1 MGSQEQ
7 LEKMVAQ
14 LEAECT
20 RLREENR
27 RLRDQIDLPSDESA
41 RCVAADA
48 TAPLNQA
55 SSASKKIDLFRHL
68 FRGRENVYPLRWEN
82 QKGKSGYSPA
92 CANEWDKVLCGKPRV
107 KCAQCRNRQFLPVT
121 DEVIRGH
128 LSGKHTIGV
137 YPIREDETCWFLAAD
152 FDKANWQLDAM
163 AFLESCQALAVPA
176 CLERSRSGN
185 GGHVWIF
192 FESSLPAVLARKLGA
207 AILTRTME
215 QRPELGLDSYDRF
228 FPSQD
233 TLPKGGF
240 GNLIALPLQK
250 SPREAGNSVFVD
262 GNLQPYVDQ
271 WAYMSTVKRIGL
283 QQVERIVRD
292 IERIGDVVG
301 VPCSLML
308 EEAQEDPWT
317 LPPSGSRHE
326 RELTGDLPGSVR
338 IVLSNQL
345 FLEKEALPPALANR
359 LIRLAAFQ
367 NPEFYRAQAM
377 RLSTFGKPRVIACA
391 EDYPR
396 HIGLPRGCLD
406 SAMLLLEDLG
416 IRVEVV
422 DERFV
427 GKTIDV
433 NFHGRLRA
441 DQSAAA
447 QAMLR
452 DDTGLLCAATAFGKT
467 VVAAWVIAQR
477 KVNTLI
483 MVHRRQLMEQW
494 RERLANFLD
503 TPLNKIGQVGGGQ
516 RKVTGEIDVAVI
528 QSLSHKGEVDDL
540 VAGYGQVIVDEAHHL
555 SAFSFERVLKQ
566 VKARYVMGLTA
577 TPLRKDGHHPI
588 ILMQCGPIRYRVTTK
603 EQRKGA
609 AIVHRVVPR
618 VTGFH
623 LSENASEAGIQAL
636 YAELASD
643 EVRNDLIF
651 NDVLQNLEEG
661 RSPLLL
667 TERTDHL
674 ECFEQR
680 FRKFAKHVV
689 ILRGGLARKARRG
702 VAAQLA
708 SVPLYEERLIIATGR
723 YIGEGFDDIR
733 LDTLFL
739 ALPISWRGTLQ
750 QYVGRLHRQHEGKRE
765 LRVYDYV
772 DQEVPV
778 LLRMYQRRFKGYHA
792 MGYEVISADDL
803 SDPLQSG
810 LTVA

>member
-1 MGSQEQ
+1 MHSQEQ
-7 LEKMVAQ
+7 LEKKVVQ
-14 LEAECT
+14 LEAECK

-27 RLRDQIDLPSDESA
+27 RLRGRPGLPSDEPVH
-41 RCVAADA
+41 CVTADA
-48 TAPLNQA
+48 AAPLNQGSPA
-55 SSASKKIDLFRHL
+55 YNKISLFRQL
-68 FRGRENVYPLRWEN
+68 FCGREDVYPLRWEN
-82 QKGKSGYSPA
+82 RHGKSGYSPA

-107 KCAQCRNRQFLPVT
+107 KCAKCRNRQFLPVS
-121 DEVIRGH
+121 DEVIHDH
-128 LSGKHTIGV
+128 LSGMRTIGV

-152 FDKANWQLDAM
+152 FDKSDWQLDAM
-163 AFLESCQALAVPA
+163 AFIESCEALAVPA
-176 CLERSRSGN
+176 SLERSRSGN
-185 GGHVWIF
+185 GGHVWVF
-192 FESSLPAVLARKLGA
+192 FESPLPAVLARKLGA

-215 QRPELGLDSYDRF
+215 QRPELGLDSYDRL

-250 SPREAGNSVFVD
+250 SPREAGNSIFID
-262 GNLQPYVDQ
+262 GKLQPYADQ
-271 WAYMSTVKRIGL
+271 WAYLSTVKRVNR

-292 IERIGDVVG
+292 AEQACDVVG
-301 VPCSLML
+301 IPRSLML
-308 EEAQEDPWT
+308 DEALEDPWT
-317 LPPSGSRHE
+317 LPPSGR
-326 RELTGDLPGSVR
+326 RQDRAITGDLPGSVR

-345 FLEKEALPPALANR
+345 FLEKETLPPALANR

-377 RLSTFGKPRVIACA
+377 RLSTYGKPRVIACA
-391 EDYPR
+391 EDYAR
-396 HIGLPRGCLD
+396 HTGLPRGCLD
-406 SAMLLLEDLG
+406 SVMSLLEGLG
-416 IRVEVV
+416 IRVDLV
-422 DERFV
+422 DERFD
-427 GKTIDV
+427 GTSIDV
-433 NFHGRLRA
+433 DFHGGLRA
-441 DQSAAA
+441 DQHAAA
-447 QAMLR
+447 RAMLGE
-452 DDTGLLCAATAFGKT
+452 DTGLLCAATAFGKT
-467 VVAAWVIAQR
+467 VVAAWVMAQR

-483 MVHRRQLMEQW
+483 LVHRRQLMEQW
-494 RERLANFLD
+494 RERLAGFLD
-503 TPLNKIGQVGGGQ
+503 IPLKTIGQIGGGR

-528 QSLSHKGEVDDL
+528 QSLSRKGVVDDL

-577 TPLRKDGHHPI
+577 TPVRKDGHHPI

-609 AIVHRVVPR
+609 ATVHRVVPR
-618 VTGFH
+618 VTGFQ
-623 LSENASEAGIQAL
+623 LPENPSEAGIQAL
-636 YAELASD
+636 YADLASS
-643 EVRNDLIF
+643 EIRNELIF

-674 ECFEQR
+674 EYFEKR
-680 FRKFAKHVV
+680 FRKFAKNVV
-689 ILRGGLARKARRG
+689 MLRGGLGSKAQRA
-702 VAAQLA
+702 VAEQLA
-708 SVPLYEERLIIATGR
+708 AVSPGEERLIIATGR
-723 YIGEGFDDIR
+723 YIGEGFDDVL

-750 QYVGRLHRQHEGKRE
+750 QYVGRLHRQHEGKDE

-772 DQEVPV
+772 DQDVPV
-778 LLRMYQRRFKGYHA
+778 LMRMYKRRLKGYQA

-803 SDPLQSG
+803 SNPFQGG